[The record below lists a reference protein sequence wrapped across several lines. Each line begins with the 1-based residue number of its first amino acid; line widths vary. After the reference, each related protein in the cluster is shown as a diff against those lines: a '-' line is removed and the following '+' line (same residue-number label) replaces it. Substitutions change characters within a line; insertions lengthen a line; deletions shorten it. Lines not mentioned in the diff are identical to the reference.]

1 MHNLV
6 LLFKNVFF
14 FFSSFFYISSFLTH
28 ISHLSLQSWISFF
41 YLQKLSNRIAFSVT
55 EACDAGRYLQHILRS
70 SEVHLKILLNDLKYC
85 CKMLGV
91 GTEFFE
97 VVYACQSF

>member
-1 MHNLV
+1 MLEGIYN
-6 LLFKNVFF
+6 
-14 FFSSFFYISSFLTH
+14 IS
-28 ISHLSLQSWISFF
+28 
-41 YLQKLSNRIAFSVT
+41 YV
-55 EACDAGRYLQHILRS
+55 S